1 MALRPNSGF
10 HSRENPSRLG
20 YIPYIGLSLYQNVY
34 SIMTFTITITSH
46 YTYHMH
52 TRIHLQKCEILYIHC
67 LNAPYCDI
75 ARVLEA
81 GALKQTSSAAEA
93 AAVSEVDVQAT
104 AVPMGSGDLR
114 WRMDGMMGV

>member
-1 MALRPNSGF
+1 
-10 HSRENPSRLG
+10 
-20 YIPYIGLSLYQNVY
+20 
-34 SIMTFTITITSH
+34 
-46 YTYHMH
+46 MH